1 MKKTLL
7 SFAMLL
13 SVVLSQTQVANAQTS
28 PLRWKVSVG
37 LGLSCSESM
46 NFGFAKGVQVSYDAN
61 IFEFGLSLHHA
72 SSQTLSTSKTHGL
85 GFYTN
90 DVQGP
95 SVQVSQGDDRKE
107 HNSANTSSINLFAGI
122 DLFKAF
128 KVQERNR
135 LILGVLAG
143 IGQYD
148 HSFIINNPEGMTID
162 VRHGGLWSY
171 GVKGSYEYMITKRVG
186 AGFSATYDFSQD
198 NFYGLANLIVQF

>member
-37 LGLSCSESM
+37 LGLSSSESM
-46 NFGFAKGVQVSYDAN
+46 NLGFAKGVQVSYDAN

-90 DVQGP
+90 NVQGP
-95 SVQVSQGDDRKE
+95 SVQISQGDDRKE
-107 HNSANTSSINLFAGI
+107 HNSANTSSINLFAGV

-128 KVQERNR
+128 KVQGRNR
-135 LILGVLAG
+135 LILGALAG

-148 HSFIINNPEGMTID
+148 RSFIINNPEGMTID

-171 GVKGSYEYMITKRVG
+171 GARASYEYMITKRVG

>member
-1 MKKTLL
+1 MKKILL
-7 SFAMLL
+7 SFAILL
-13 SVVLSQTQVANAQTS
+13 SVALAQPQVANAQTS

-90 DVQGP
+90 NVQGP
-95 SVQVSQGDDRKE
+95 SVQISQGDDRNE
-107 HNSANTSSINLFAGI
+107 HNSANTSSINLFAGV

-128 KVQERNR
+128 KVQGRNR
-135 LILGVLAG
+135 LILGALAG

-148 HSFIINNPEGMTID
+148 RSFIINNPEGMTID
-162 VRHGGLWSY
+162 VRYGSLWSY
-171 GVKGSYEYMITKRVG
+171 GLKGSYE
-186 AGFSATYDFSQD
+186 
-198 NFYGLANLIVQF
+198 

>member
-1 MKKTLL
+1 
-7 SFAMLL
+7 
-13 SVVLSQTQVANAQTS
+13 
-28 PLRWKVSVG
+28 
-37 LGLSCSESM
+37 M

-85 GFYTN
+85 GFHN
-90 DVQGP
+90 NVQGP
-95 SVQVSQGDDRKE
+95 SVQISQGDSRKE
-107 HNSANTSSINLFAGI
+107 HNSANTSSINLFAGV
-122 DLFKAF
+122 DLLKAF
-128 KVQERNR
+128 NVQGRNH
-135 LILGVLAG
+135 LIIGALAG

-148 HSFIINNPEGMTID
+148 SSFIINNPEGMTID

-171 GVKGSYEYMITKRVG
+171 GVKGSYEYMVTKRVG

>member
-13 SVVLSQTQVANAQTS
+13 SVVLSQTHVAKAQTS

-37 LGLSCSESM
+37 LGLSSSESM
-46 NFGFAKGVQVSYDAN
+46 NLGFAKGVQVSYDAN

-85 GFYTN
+85 GFHN
-90 DVQGP
+90 NAQGP
-95 SVQVSQGDDRKE
+95 SVQISQGDDRKE
-107 HNSANTSSINLFAGI
+107 HNSANTSSINLFAGV
-122 DLFKAF
+122 DLLKAF
-128 KVQERNR
+128 NVHGRNH
-135 LILGVLAG
+135 LILGALAG

-148 HSFIINNPEGMTID
+148 SSFIINNPEGMTID

-171 GVKGSYEYMITKRVG
+171 GARASYEYMVTKRVG

>member
-1 MKKTLL
+1 MKKILLLFAVLL
-7 SFAMLL
+7 SAALM
-13 SVVLSQTQVANAQTS
+13 QTQAAYAQNAS
-28 PLRWKVSVG
+28 LKWKVSVG
-37 LGLSCSESM
+37 LGLSSSESM
-46 NFGFAKGVQVSYDAN
+46 NLGFAKGVQVSYDAN

-85 GFYTN
+85 GFYN
-90 DVQGP
+90 NVQGP
-95 SVQVSQGDDRKE
+95 SVQISQGDDRKE
-107 HNSANTSSINLFAGI
+107 HNSANTSSINLFAGV

-128 KVQERNR
+128 KVQGRNR
-135 LILGVLAG
+135 LILGALAG

-148 HSFIINNPEGMTID
+148 SSFIINNPEGMTID

-186 AGFSATYDFSQD
+186 AGFSATYDFGQD

>member
-13 SVVLSQTQVANAQTS
+13 SVVLAQPQVAKAQTF

-37 LGLSCSESM
+37 LGLSSSESM
-46 NFGFAKGVQVSYDAN
+46 NLGFAKGVQVSYDAN

-85 GFYTN
+85 GFHN
-90 DVQGP
+90 NAQGP
-95 SVQVSQGDDRKE
+95 SVQISQGDDRKE
-107 HNSANTSSINLFAGI
+107 HNSANTSSINLFAGV

-128 KVQERNR
+128 KVQGRNR
-135 LILGVLAG
+135 LILGALAG

-148 HSFIINNPEGMTID
+148 SSFIINNPEGMTID

-171 GVKGSYEYMITKRVG
+171 GARASYEYMITKRVG

>member
-37 LGLSCSESM
+37 LGLSSSESM

-85 GFYTN
+85 GFHN
-90 DVQGP
+90 NAQGP
-95 SVQVSQGDDRKE
+95 SVQISQGDDRKE
-107 HNSANTSSINLFAGI
+107 HNSANTSSINLFAGV
-122 DLFKAF
+122 DLLKAF
-128 KVQERNR
+128 NVQGRNH
-135 LILGVLAG
+135 LIIGALAG

-148 HSFIINNPEGMTID
+148 SSFIINNPEGMTID

-171 GVKGSYEYMITKRVG
+171 GLKGSYEYMITKRVG
-186 AGFSATYDFSQD
+186 AGFSATYDFRQD

>member
-13 SVVLSQTQVANAQTS
+13 SVALAQPQVAKAQTAS
-28 PLRWKVSVG
+28 LKWKVSVG
-37 LGLSCSESM
+37 LGLSSSESM
-46 NFGFAKGVQVSYDAN
+46 NLGFAKGVQVSYDAN

-85 GFYTN
+85 GFHN
-90 DVQGP
+90 NAQGP
-95 SVQVSQGDDRKE
+95 SVQISQGDDRNE
-107 HNSANTSSINLFAGI
+107 HNSANTSSINLFAGV

-128 KVQERNR
+128 KVQGRNR
-135 LILGVLAG
+135 LILGALAG

-148 HSFIINNPEGMTID
+148 SSFIINNPEGMTID

>member
-1 MKKTLL
+1 
-7 SFAMLL
+7 MLL
-13 SVVLSQTQVANAQTS
+13 SVALAQPQVAKAQTAS
-28 PLRWKVSVG
+28 LKWKVSVG
-37 LGLSCSESM
+37 VGLSSSESM
-46 NFGFAKGVQVSYDAN
+46 NLGFAKGVQVSYDAN

-85 GFYTN
+85 GFHN
-90 DVQGP
+90 NAQGP
-95 SVQVSQGDDRKE
+95 SVQISQGDDRKE
-107 HNSANTSSINLFAGI
+107 HNSANTSSINLFAGV

-128 KVQERNR
+128 KVQGRNR
-135 LILGVLAG
+135 LILGALAG

-148 HSFIINNPEGMTID
+148 SSFIINNPEGMTID

-171 GVKGSYEYMITKRVG
+171 GVKGSYEYMITKRMG

>member
-13 SVVLSQTQVANAQTS
+13 SVVLSQTHVAKAQTAS
-28 PLRWKVSVG
+28 LKWKVSVG
-37 LGLSCSESM
+37 VGLSSSESM
-46 NFGFAKGVQVSYDAN
+46 NLGFAKGVQVSYDAN

-85 GFYTN
+85 GFHN
-90 DVQGP
+90 NAQGP
-95 SVQVSQGDDRKE
+95 SVQISQGDDRKE
-107 HNSANTSSINLFAGI
+107 HNSANTSSINLFAGV

-128 KVQERNR
+128 KVQGRNR
-135 LILGVLAG
+135 LILGALAG

-148 HSFIINNPEGMTID
+148 CSFIINNPEGMTID

>member
-7 SFAMLL
+7 SFAMFL

-46 NFGFAKGVQVSYDAN
+46 NLGFAKGVQVSYDAN

-85 GFYTN
+85 GFHN
-90 DVQGP
+90 NAQGP
-95 SVQVSQGDDRKE
+95 SVQISQGDDRKE
-107 HNSANTSSINLFAGI
+107 HNSANTSSINLFAGV

-128 KVQERNR
+128 KVQGRNH
-135 LILGVLAG
+135 LIIGALAG

-148 HSFIINNPEGMTID
+148 SSFIINNPEGMTID

-171 GVKGSYEYMITKRVG
+171 GARASYEYMITKRVG

>member
-13 SVVLSQTQVANAQTS
+13 SVALAQPQVANAQTS

-37 LGLSCSESM
+37 LGLSSSESM
-46 NFGFAKGVQVSYDAN
+46 NLGFAKGVQVSYDAN

-85 GFYTN
+85 GFHN
-90 DVQGP
+90 NAQGP
-95 SVQVSQGDDRKE
+95 SVQISQGDDRNE
-107 HNSANTSSINLFAGI
+107 HNSANTSSINLFAGV

-128 KVQERNR
+128 KVQGRNR
-135 LILGVLAG
+135 LILCALAG

-148 HSFIINNPEGMTID
+148 RSFIINNPEGMTID
-162 VRHGGLWSY
+162 VRYGSLWSY
-171 GVKGSYEYMITKRVG
+171 GLKGSYEYMITKRVG
-186 AGFSATYDFSQD
+186 AGFSATYDFRQD

>member
-13 SVVLSQTQVANAQTS
+13 SVALAQPQVAKAQTAS
-28 PLRWKVSVG
+28 LKWKVSVG
-37 LGLSCSESM
+37 LGLSSSESM
-46 NFGFAKGVQVSYDAN
+46 NLGFAKGVQVSYDAN

-85 GFYTN
+85 GFHN
-90 DVQGP
+90 NAHGP
-95 SVQVSQGDDRKE
+95 SVQISQGDDRKE
-107 HNSANTSSINLFAGI
+107 HNSANTSSINFFAGV

-128 KVQERNR
+128 KVQGRNR
-135 LILGVLAG
+135 LILGALAG

-171 GVKGSYEYMITKRVG
+171 GLKGSYEYMITKRVG
-186 AGFSATYDFSQD
+186 AGFSATYDFKQD

>member
-13 SVVLSQTQVANAQTS
+13 SVALAQPQVAKAQTAS
-28 PLRWKVSVG
+28 LKWKVSVG
-37 LGLSCSESM
+37 VGLSSSESM
-46 NFGFAKGVQVSYDAN
+46 NLGFAKGVQVSYDAN

-85 GFYTN
+85 GFHN
-90 DVQGP
+90 NVQGP
-95 SVQVSQGDDRKE
+95 SVQISQGDDRNE
-107 HNSANTSSINLFAGI
+107 HNSANTSSINLFAGV

-128 KVQERNR
+128 KVQGRNR
-135 LILGVLAG
+135 LILGALAG

-148 HSFIINNPEGMTID
+148 RSFIINNPEGMTID
-162 VRHGGLWSY
+162 VRYGSLWSY
-171 GVKGSYEYMITKRVG
+171 GLKGSYEYMITKRVG
-186 AGFSATYDFSQD
+186 VGFSATYDFRQD

>member
-13 SVVLSQTQVANAQTS
+13 SVALAQPQVAKAQTAS
-28 PLRWKVSVG
+28 LKWKVSVG
-37 LGLSCSESM
+37 LGLSSSESM
-46 NFGFAKGVQVSYDAN
+46 NLGFAKGVQVSYDAN

-85 GFYTN
+85 GFHN
-90 DVQGP
+90 NAQGP
-95 SVQVSQGDDRKE
+95 SVQISQGDDRKE
-107 HNSANTSSINLFAGI
+107 HNSANTSSINLFAGV

-128 KVQERNR
+128 KVQGRNH
-135 LILGVLAG
+135 LIIGALAG

-148 HSFIINNPEGMTID
+148 SSFIINNPEGMTID

>member
-37 LGLSCSESM
+37 LGLSSSESM
-46 NFGFAKGVQVSYDAN
+46 NLGFAKGVQVSYDAN

-72 SSQTLSTSKTHGL
+72 SSQTLSTKKTHGL
-85 GFYTN
+85 GFYN
-90 DVQGP
+90 KGQGP
-95 SVQVSQGDDRKE
+95 SVQISQGDSRHE
-107 HNSANTSSINLFAGI
+107 HNSANTSSINLFAGV

-128 KVQERNR
+128 KVQGRSR
-135 LILGVLAG
+135 LILGALAG

-148 HSFIINNPEGMTID
+148 SSFIINNPEGMTID

-186 AGFSATYDFSQD
+186 AGFSATYDFPQD

>member
-1 MKKTLL
+1 
-7 SFAMLL
+7 
-13 SVVLSQTQVANAQTS
+13 
-28 PLRWKVSVG
+28 
-37 LGLSCSESM
+37 M
-46 NFGFAKGVQVSYDAN
+46 NLGFAKGVQVSYDAN

-85 GFYTN
+85 GFHN
-90 DVQGP
+90 NAHGP
-95 SVQVSQGDDRKE
+95 SVQISQGDDRKE
-107 HNSANTSSINLFAGI
+107 HNSANTSSINFFAGV

-128 KVQERNR
+128 KVQGRNR
-135 LILGVLAG
+135 LILGALAG

-148 HSFIINNPEGMTID
+148 SSFIINNPEGMTID

>member
-13 SVVLSQTQVANAQTS
+13 SVALAQPQVAKAQTAS
-28 PLRWKVSVG
+28 LKWKVSVG
-37 LGLSCSESM
+37 LGLSSSESM
-46 NFGFAKGVQVSYDAN
+46 NLGFAKGVQVSYDAN

-85 GFYTN
+85 GFHN
-90 DVQGP
+90 NVQGP
-95 SVQVSQGDDRKE
+95 SVQISQGDSRKE
-107 HNSANTSSINLFAGI
+107 HNSANTSSINLFASV

-128 KVQERNR
+128 KVQGRNR
-135 LILGVLAG
+135 LILGALAG

-148 HSFIINNPEGMTID
+148 SSFIINNPEGMTID

-171 GVKGSYEYMITKRVG
+171 GLKGSYEYMITKRVG
-186 AGFSATYDFSQD
+186 AGFSATYDFKQD

>member
-13 SVVLSQTQVANAQTS
+13 SVALAQPQVAKAQTAS
-28 PLRWKVSVG
+28 LKWKVSVG
-37 LGLSCSESM
+37 LGLSSSESM
-46 NFGFAKGVQVSYDAN
+46 NLGFAKGVQVSYDAN

-85 GFYTN
+85 GFHN
-90 DVQGP
+90 NAHGP
-95 SVQVSQGDDRKE
+95 SVQISQGDDRKE
-107 HNSANTSSINLFAGI
+107 HNSANTSSINLFAGV

-128 KVQERNR
+128 KVQGRNR
-135 LILGVLAG
+135 LILGALAG

-148 HSFIINNPEGMTID
+148 SSFIINNPEGMTID

>member
-13 SVVLSQTQVANAQTS
+13 SVALAQPQVAKAQTAS
-28 PLRWKVSVG
+28 LKWKVSVG
-37 LGLSCSESM
+37 VGLSSSESM
-46 NFGFAKGVQVSYDAN
+46 NLGFAKGVQVSYDAN

-85 GFYTN
+85 GFHN
-90 DVQGP
+90 NAQGP
-95 SVQVSQGDDRKE
+95 SVQISQGDDRNE
-107 HNSANTSSINLFAGI
+107 HNSANTSSINFFAGV

-128 KVQERNR
+128 KVQGRNR
-135 LILGVLAG
+135 LILGALAG

-148 HSFIINNPEGMTID
+148 SSFIINNPEGMTID
-162 VRHGGLWSY
+162 VRHGGLWGY

>member
-13 SVVLSQTQVANAQTS
+13 SVALAQPQVAKAQTAS
-28 PLRWKVSVG
+28 LKWKVSVG
-37 LGLSCSESM
+37 LGLSSSESM
-46 NFGFAKGVQVSYDAN
+46 NLGFAKGVQVSYDAN

-72 SSQTLSTSKTHGL
+72 SSQTLSTSETHGL
-85 GFYTN
+85 GFHN
-90 DVQGP
+90 NAQGP
-95 SVQVSQGDDRKE
+95 SVQISQGDDRKE
-107 HNSANTSSINLFAGI
+107 HNSANTSSINLFAGV

-128 KVQERNR
+128 KVQGRNH
-135 LILGVLAG
+135 LIIGALAG

-148 HSFIINNPEGMTID
+148 SSFIINNPEGMTID

-171 GVKGSYEYMITKRVG
+171 GARASYEYMITKRVG

>member
-13 SVVLSQTQVANAQTS
+13 SVALAQPQVANAQTS

-37 LGLSCSESM
+37 LGLSSSESM
-46 NFGFAKGVQVSYDAN
+46 NLGFAKGVQVSYDAN

-72 SSQTLSTSKTHGL
+72 SSQTLSTHGL

-90 DVQGP
+90 NVQGP
-95 SVQVSQGDDRKE
+95 SVQISQGDDRNE
-107 HNSANTSSINLFAGI
+107 HNSANTSSINLFAGV

-128 KVQERNR
+128 KVQGRNR
-135 LILGVLAG
+135 LILGALAG

-148 HSFIINNPEGMTID
+148 SSFIINNPEGMTID

>member
-13 SVVLSQTQVANAQTS
+13 SVVLAQPQVAKAQTAS
-28 PLRWKVSVG
+28 LKWKVSVG
-37 LGLSCSESM
+37 LGLSSSESM
-46 NFGFAKGVQVSYDAN
+46 NLGFAKGVQVSYDAN

-85 GFYTN
+85 GFHN
-90 DVQGP
+90 NAQGP
-95 SVQVSQGDDRKE
+95 SVQISQGDDRNE
-107 HNSANTSSINLFAGI
+107 HNSANTSSINLFAGV

-128 KVQERNR
+128 KVQGQNR
-135 LILGVLAG
+135 LILGALAG

-148 HSFIINNPEGMTID
+148 SSFIINNPEGMTID

>member
-7 SFAMLL
+7 SFAMFL
-13 SVVLSQTQVANAQTS
+13 SVVLTQPQVANAQTS

-46 NFGFAKGVQVSYDAN
+46 SFGFAKGVQVSYDAN

-85 GFYTN
+85 GFHN
-90 DVQGP
+90 NAHGP
-95 SVQVSQGDDRKE
+95 SVQISQGDDRKE
-107 HNSANTSSINLFAGI
+107 HNSANTSSINFFAGV

-128 KVQERNR
+128 KVQGRNR
-135 LILGVLAG
+135 LILGALAG

-148 HSFIINNPEGMTID
+148 SSFIINNPEGMTID

-171 GVKGSYEYMITKRVG
+171 GLKGSYEYMITKRVG
-186 AGFSATYDFSQD
+186 AGFSATYDFKQD

>member
-13 SVVLSQTQVANAQTS
+13 SVALAQPQVAKAQTAS
-28 PLRWKVSVG
+28 LKWKVSVG
-37 LGLSCSESM
+37 LGLSSSESM
-46 NFGFAKGVQVSYDAN
+46 NLGFAKGVQVSYDAN

-85 GFYTN
+85 GFHN
-90 DVQGP
+90 NAQGP
-95 SVQVSQGDDRKE
+95 SVQISQGDDRKE
-107 HNSANTSSINLFAGI
+107 HNSANTSSINLFAGV

-171 GVKGSYEYMITKRVG
+171 GARASYEYMITKRVG

>member
-13 SVVLSQTQVANAQTS
+13 SVVLSQTHVAKAQTAS
-28 PLRWKVSVG
+28 LKWKVSVG
-37 LGLSCSESM
+37 VGLSSSESM
-46 NFGFAKGVQVSYDAN
+46 NLGFAKGVQVSYDAN

-72 SSQTLSTSKTHGL
+72 SSQTLSTTKTHGL
-85 GFYTN
+85 GFHN
-90 DVQGP
+90 NVQGP
-95 SVQVSQGDDRKE
+95 SVQISQGDSRKE
-107 HNSANTSSINLFAGI
+107 HNSANTSSINFFAGV

-128 KVQERNR
+128 KVQGRNR
-135 LILGVLAG
+135 LILGALAG

-148 HSFIINNPEGMTID
+148 SSFIINNPEGMTID

>member
-1 MKKTLL
+1 MKRTLL

-28 PLRWKVSVG
+28 PLRWKVSLG
-37 LGLSCSESM
+37 LGLSSSESM
-46 NFGFAKGVQVSYDAN
+46 NLGFAKGVQVSYDAN

-72 SSQTLSTSKTHGL
+72 SSQTLSTTKTHGL
-85 GFYTN
+85 GFHN
-90 DVQGP
+90 SAQGP
-95 SVQVSQGDDRKE
+95 SVQISQGDSRKE
-107 HNSANTSSINLFAGI
+107 HNSANTSSINLFAGV
-122 DLFKAF
+122 DLLKAF
-128 KVQERNR
+128 NVQGRNH
-135 LILGVLAG
+135 LILGALAG

-148 HSFIINNPEGMTID
+148 SSFIINNPEGMTID

-171 GVKGSYEYMITKRVG
+171 GARASYEYMITKRVG